1 MGQVEIV
8 YADIPVFIDCS
19 EDLRLVKNF
28 RMRTIIFDFIAIEKT
43 NLSSPLRFAI
53 KGDPSEYVLIENRVQ
68 GNVCSFF
75 Q

>member
-43 NLSSPLRFAI
+43 NL
-53 KGDPSEYVLIENRVQ
+53 
-68 GNVCSFF
+68 
-75 Q
+75 